1 MELYQLLI
9 SCAAAAAA
17 SAAAMALLYS
27 QADALGL
34 VDWPSKRKKHIGG
47 IPLIGGLSIFVGI
60 LAGSLWIDESN
71 GVVTCVLATAL
82 MLATVGAL
90 DDRFNLSVRSRL
102 LVQAAAVIA
111 VAKCTGLEIHTLGYV
126 FGYHLELGVLGLPLT
141 LIAVIGLLNAFN
153 MMDGIDGLAGGLAW
167 VSIASIL
174 MYQGLA
180 YWPGITVLLLL
191 AAALLPY
198 LAANL
203 GVVGRKVFLGDAGS
217 MVIGYLLA
225 WTLINLSE
233 SIPPRLSTVDV
244 LWCVALPLLDTLAV
258 MVRRIRTGTSP
269 FKADRGHI
277 HHLLLNAGLSPRATL
292 AILVGLAITFSTLGS
307 ITRHFTAGSNLLA
320 FGSLALIYISTHGRV
335 WALQQATSNAGLGRN
350 RRRAADVQGG
360 CDTVIPPPRL
370 GMSPNLITLLA
381 PLEQGRFSQGIQ
393 RGMFDLG
400 PDLDRL
406 LASRESSGRGGSI
419 QRAIFS
425 RGQDLV
431 NALESFDRAHAGA
444 RPNP

>member
-1 MELYQLLI
+1 MDLYRLLI

-17 SAAAMALLYS
+17 SAGAMALLYS
-27 QADALGL
+27 PANALGL
-34 VDWPSKRKKHIGG
+34 VDWPSRRKKHIGG
-47 IPLIGGLSIFVGI
+47 IPLIGGLSIFVGV
-60 LAGSLWIDESN
+60 LAGSLWIDEYS

-82 MLATVGAL
+82 MLAAVGAL

-102 LVQAAAVIA
+102 LVQAAAVVA
-111 VAKCTGLEIHTLGYV
+111 VASCTGLKIHTLGYV
-126 FGYHLELGVLGLPLT
+126 FGYHLELGALGLPLT

-174 MYQGLA
+174 LYQGLA

-244 LWCVALPLLDTLAV
+244 LWCVALPTLDTLAV
-258 MVRRIRTGTSP
+258 MVRRMRTGTSP

-292 AILVGLAITFSTLGS
+292 AILVGLAIACSTLGS

-320 FGSLALIYISTHGRV
+320 FGALALIYVSAHGRV
-335 WALQQATSNAGLGRN
+335 WALQQAASNAAPGRI
-350 RRRAADVQGG
+350 RRCAADVQGG
-360 CDTVIPPPRL
+360 IDTVIPPPRL
-370 GMSPNLITLLA
+370 DMSPNLTMLLA
-381 PLEQGRFSQGIQ
+381 PREQGRFSQGIQ
-393 RGMFDLG
+393 QGMFDLG

-406 LASRESSGRGGSI
+406 LASREPSGRGGSI
-419 QRAIFS
+419 QQAILS
-425 RGQDLV
+425 LGQDLL
-431 NALESFDRAHAGA
+431 NAVESFDRAHPGA
-444 RPNP
+444 RPSP